1 MKIVLSIISVFINL
15 IVFVSLFGFLMSDDF
30 CRTKNTMSTAFF
42 LMLEIGLG
50 LDSLLILTSL

>member
-1 MKIVLSIISVFINL
+1 MKIVLSIIAVFINL
-15 IVFVSLFGFLMSDDF
+15 LVFVSLFGFLISDDF
-30 CRTKNTMSTAFF
+30 YRTKNTLSTAFF